1 MPSLT
6 DQWGPDMWA
15 IIHTIAKSYPKNPNI
30 KDKTVAHQL
39 TKYLALVLPCP
50 NCQKHYIQNYTK
62 YKPDL
67 SSGPG
72 FFKWTVKIHNLVN
85 KSNNKKQIDN
95 VTAYKITKNKINSG
109 SLSKLLKYLVK
120 ESNYNNVN
128 KMALQKFIDCLT
140 YLSNYYPGS
149 WSLGENTDISTVSHN
164 KDRPIDRDNNRSKS
178 SRSSNNGNG
187 NSNSNSNS
195 NNQNQNQNQNQNNS
209 HNLIGMN
216 YNNNHNKLRGFGK
229 RRRRGF

>member
-6 DQWGPDMWA
+6 EQWGPDMWS
-15 IIHTIAKSYPKNPNI
+15 IIHTIAKSYPKNPST

-62 YKPDL
+62 YKPEL

-72 FFKWTVKIHNLVN
+72 FFKWTVKIHNQVN
-85 KSNNKKQIDN
+85 KSNDKKQMDN
-95 VTAYKITKNKINSG
+95 ITAYKITKNKINSS
-109 SLSKLLKYLVK
+109 SLSTLLKYLVK
-120 ESNYNNVN
+120 ESNYGNVN

-149 WSLGENTDISTVSHN
+149 WTLLENQDISTVNSSSGN
-164 KDRPIDRDNNRSKS
+164 NATNITTNIATNNNNGLNTMNYDRPRRA
-178 SRSSNNGNG
+178 
-187 NSNSNSNS
+187 
-195 NNQNQNQNQNQNNS
+195 
-209 HNLIGMN
+209 
-216 YNNNHNKLRGFGK
+216 RGFGK
-229 RRRRGF
+229 KRNRGF

>member
-1 MPSLT
+1 MPTLT
-6 DQWGPDMWA
+6 EQWGPDMWG
-15 IIHTIAKSYPKNPNI
+15 IIHTIAKSYPINPNV

-67 SSGPG
+67 SSGAG

-85 KSNNKKQIDN
+85 KSNNKKMIDN
-95 VTAYKITKNKINSG
+95 ATAFKITKDKINSN

-120 ESNYNNVN
+120 ESNYGNVN

-149 WSLGENTDISTVSHN
+149 WSINDNRDISTISN
-164 KDRPIDRDNNRSKS
+164 KNNNGGNGINNIRNGINAVHKNNNKFNGFK
-178 SRSSNNGNG
+178 REIMTQSNNGIHLIQP
-187 NSNSNSNS
+187 
-195 NNQNQNQNQNQNNS
+195 NNKKR
-209 HNLIGMN
+209 GG
-216 YNNNHNKLRGFGK
+216 GFGK
-229 RRRRGF
+229 KRRYF